1 MKPGPPTDS
10 LRRVRVLVNPK
21 SGLGFSFDSFWGIVE
36 EQFGPFGADVS
47 YQFSRDVADGR
58 RKAEGAVRDGV
69 DALIVVGGDGMVNS
83 IGSAL
88 VGTPVALGVVPTGSG
103 NGFAR
108 HFGIPLDL
116 PGAVRALARSRRRAI
131 DVGAANGRPFFVTCS
146 LAWDAAI
153 VRGFEAFPFRGIVPY
168 VFAAAS
174 ELIAY
179 EPQPFEVALDG
190 EPAQV
195 FADPVIFT
203 LANLTQYGGGA
214 QIAPQARSDDGQ
226 MEMVVVLRQDL
237 PLLLHAHGKSGG
249 QVWRDLGTVGLRGDR
264 DVLSQPVDRY
274 PHQIS
279 IPNCASKRTS
289 PSIMSRMSLTP
300 VRNISARSMPMPN
313 ANPV

>member
-1 MKPGPPTDS
+1 MKPEPPTDS

-58 RKAEGAVRDGV
+58 RKAESAVRDGV

-237 PLLLHAHGKSGG
+237 PLVLVNVARLFNGTLDRLPQVLTRRFRTLTVRRRRATPIQLDGELVEAGAEVEIRLLPQTLS
-249 QVWRDLGTVGLRGDR
+249 
-264 DVLSQPVDRY
+264 VLVPEE
-274 PHQIS
+274 
-279 IPNCASKRTS
+279 
-289 PSIMSRMSLTP
+289 
-300 VRNISARSMPMPN
+300 AR
-313 ANPV
+313 

>member
-1 MKPGPPTDS
+1 MKPEPPTDS

-83 IGSAL
+83 IGSTL

-237 PLLLHAHGKSGG
+237 PLVLVNVARLFNGTLDRLPQVLTRRFRTLTVRRRRATPIQLDGELVEAGAEVEIRLLPQTLS
-249 QVWRDLGTVGLRGDR
+249 
-264 DVLSQPVDRY
+264 VLVPEE
-274 PHQIS
+274 
-279 IPNCASKRTS
+279 
-289 PSIMSRMSLTP
+289 
-300 VRNISARSMPMPN
+300 AR
-313 ANPV
+313 

>member
-237 PLLLHAHGKSGG
+237 PLVLVNVARLFNGTLDRLPQVLTRRFRTLTVRRRHATPIQLDGELVDAGAEVEIRLLPQTLS
-249 QVWRDLGTVGLRGDR
+249 
-264 DVLSQPVDRY
+264 VLVPEE
-274 PHQIS
+274 
-279 IPNCASKRTS
+279 
-289 PSIMSRMSLTP
+289 
-300 VRNISARSMPMPN
+300 AR
-313 ANPV
+313 

>member
-36 EQFGPFGADVS
+36 EQFVPFGADVS

-237 PLLLHAHGKSGG
+237 PLVLVNVARLFNGTLDRLPQVLTRRFRTLTVRRRRATPIQLDGELVEASAEVEIRLLPQTLS
-249 QVWRDLGTVGLRGDR
+249 
-264 DVLSQPVDRY
+264 VLVPEE
-274 PHQIS
+274 
-279 IPNCASKRTS
+279 
-289 PSIMSRMSLTP
+289 
-300 VRNISARSMPMPN
+300 AR
-313 ANPV
+313 

>member
-1 MKPGPPTDS
+1 MKPEPPTDS

-36 EQFGPFGADVS
+36 EQVGPFGADVS

-237 PLLLHAHGKSGG
+237 PLVLVNEARLFNGTLDRLPQVLTRRFRTLTVRRRRATPIQLDGELVEAGAEVEIRLLPQTLS
-249 QVWRDLGTVGLRGDR
+249 
-264 DVLSQPVDRY
+264 VLVPEE
-274 PHQIS
+274 
-279 IPNCASKRTS
+279 
-289 PSIMSRMSLTP
+289 
-300 VRNISARSMPMPN
+300 AR
-313 ANPV
+313 

>member
-237 PLLLHAHGKSGG
+237 PLVLVNVARLFNGTLDRLPQVLTRRFRTLTVRRRRATPIQLDGELVEAGAEVEIRLLPQTLS
-249 QVWRDLGTVGLRGDR
+249 
-264 DVLSQPVDRY
+264 VLVPEE
-274 PHQIS
+274 
-279 IPNCASKRTS
+279 
-289 PSIMSRMSLTP
+289 
-300 VRNISARSMPMPN
+300 AR
-313 ANPV
+313 

>member
-1 MKPGPPTDS
+1 MKPEPPTDS

-116 PGAVRALARSRRRAI
+116 PGAVQALARSRRRAI

-203 LANLTQYGGGA
+203 LANLTQYGGGL

-237 PLLLHAHGKSGG
+237 PLVLVNVARLFNGTLDRLPQVLTRRFRTLTVRRRRATPIQLDGELVEAGAAVEIRLLPQTLS
-249 QVWRDLGTVGLRGDR
+249 
-264 DVLSQPVDRY
+264 VLVPEE
-274 PHQIS
+274 
-279 IPNCASKRTS
+279 
-289 PSIMSRMSLTP
+289 
-300 VRNISARSMPMPN
+300 AR
-313 ANPV
+313 

>member
-1 MKPGPPTDS
+1 MKPEPPTDS

-58 RKAEGAVRDGV
+58 RKAESAVRDGV

-146 LAWDAAI
+146 LA
-153 VRGFEAFPFRGIVPY
+153 
-168 VFAAAS
+168 
-174 ELIAY
+174 
-179 EPQPFEVALDG
+179 
-190 EPAQV
+190 
-195 FADPVIFT
+195 
-203 LANLTQYGGGA
+203 
-214 QIAPQARSDDGQ
+214 
-226 MEMVVVLRQDL
+226 
-237 PLLLHAHGKSGG
+237 
-249 QVWRDLGTVGLRGDR
+249 
-264 DVLSQPVDRY
+264 
-274 PHQIS
+274 
-279 IPNCASKRTS
+279 
-289 PSIMSRMSLTP
+289 
-300 VRNISARSMPMPN
+300 
-313 ANPV
+313 

>member
-58 RKAEGAVRDGV
+58 RKAESAVRDGV

-195 FADPVIFT
+195 FADPIIFT

-237 PLLLHAHGKSGG
+237 PLVLVNVARLFNGTLDRLPQVLTRRFRTLTVRRRHATPIQLDGELVDAGAEVEIRLLPQTLS
-249 QVWRDLGTVGLRGDR
+249 
-264 DVLSQPVDRY
+264 VLVPEE
-274 PHQIS
+274 
-279 IPNCASKRTS
+279 
-289 PSIMSRMSLTP
+289 
-300 VRNISARSMPMPN
+300 AR
-313 ANPV
+313 

>member
-237 PLLLHAHGKSGG
+237 PLVLVNVARWYTGTLDRLPQVLTRRFRTLTVRRRRATPIQLDGELVEAGAEVEIRLLPQTLS
-249 QVWRDLGTVGLRGDR
+249 
-264 DVLSQPVDRY
+264 VLVPEE
-274 PHQIS
+274 
-279 IPNCASKRTS
+279 
-289 PSIMSRMSLTP
+289 
-300 VRNISARSMPMPN
+300 AR
-313 ANPV
+313 

>member
-1 MKPGPPTDS
+1 MKPEPPTDS

-168 VFAAAS
+168 VFAAAT
-174 ELIAY
+174 ELINYA
-179 EPQPFEVALDG
+179 PQPFSVALDG
-190 EPAQV
+190 GPEQV
-195 FADPVIFT
+195 IPDPVIFT

-237 PLLLHAHGKSGG
+237 PLVLVNVARLFNGTLDRLPQVLTRRFRTLTVRRRRATPIQLDGELVEAGAEVEIRLLPQTLS
-249 QVWRDLGTVGLRGDR
+249 
-264 DVLSQPVDRY
+264 VLVPEE
-274 PHQIS
+274 
-279 IPNCASKRTS
+279 
-289 PSIMSRMSLTP
+289 
-300 VRNISARSMPMPN
+300 AR
-313 ANPV
+313 